1 VPAKSSLPPEPRPVR
16 AMEEGPEL
24 RLPERG
30 IHQLFELQADRTPDE
45 PALFSPEGE
54 VSYRALERR
63 ANRLANHLLSL
74 GVGPEARVAL
84 CLERSASAVTA
95 MLAAL
100 KAGGAFV
107 ALDPASP
114 PEWRAAVLRCSGAQV
129 LITCENLIEG
139 CLYCGSGPARV
150 HIDRDALALAQS
162 SACRPNVPVQAG
174 SLAYVLYAVPQ
185 AGEPAGEPRGV
196 ATPHRAVLQ
205 RLAWMWDRFP
215 FDLGEVA
222 CQQTSCCDVG
232 SLWEVF
238 GPLLQGVPAVVI
250 PDDAA
255 RDPERLLVA
264 LAANGVSRLLLP
276 PALLRTLLG
285 LAPDLGARLP
295 RLRFWMCGG
304 EPLPAELAGR
314 FQRALPGAVLLHL
327 YGAAEVAGDVTW
339 HRVEAGRRKGLAC
352 VPFGLPL
359 ANARVALVDA
369 ELRPVPPGEAG
380 EVLAAG
386 EGVARGYLG
395 RPDLTA
401 ERFVPDPFAEIPGA
415 RACRMGDR
423 ARWLPDGGGL
433 ADLDRWG

>member
-1 VPAKSSLPPEPRPVR
+1 
-16 AMEEGPEL
+16 MEEGPGL

-74 GVGPEARVAL
+74 GVGPEARAAL

-95 MLAAL
+95 MLAVL

-107 ALDPASP
+107 ALDPSSP
-114 PEWRAAVLRCSGAQV
+114 PEWRAAVLGGSGAQF
-129 LITCENLIEG
+129 LITCESLED
-139 CLYCGSGPARV
+139 LEEPAGPVRV
-150 HIDRDALALAQS
+150 HIDRDALVLAQS
-162 SACRPNVPVQAG
+162 SACRPDVPVQAG
-174 SLAYVLYAVPQ
+174 SLAYVLYATRDPGG
-185 AGEPAGEPRGV
+185 AAGEPRGV
-196 ATPHRAVLQ
+196 ATPHRAALQ

-215 FDLGEVA
+215 FDLGEGA
-222 CQQTSCCDVG
+222 CQRTSFDDVG
-232 SLWEVF
+232 SIWEVF
-238 GPLLQGVPAVVI
+238 GPLLQGVPSVVI

-264 LAANGVSRLLLP
+264 LAANGVSRILLP
-276 PALLRTLLG
+276 PAQLRALLD

-295 RLRFWMCGG
+295 RLRCWMCGG
-304 EPLPAELAGR
+304 EPLPADLAAR
-314 FQRALPGAVLLHL
+314 FQRALPAAVLLHL

-339 HRVEAGRRKGLAC
+339 HKVEPGRREGLPC
-352 VPFGLPL
+352 VPLGRPL
-359 ANARVALVDA
+359 ANTRVAVVDV

-401 ERFVPDPFAEIPGA
+401 ERFVPDPFAEVPGA
-415 RACRMGDR
+415 RACRLGDR

-433 ADLDRWG
+433 EYLGRLRP